1 MIPCH
6 AIPQALHSRYTTALC
21 FMTVL
26 KCFHRQLIE
35 SSPFIHCYR
44 YISLLPECSYNG
56 KRPGKQDAY
65 DHSDNVSVSHV
76 VPPMNKLYTLLVRS
90 GPFRSGAVRC
100 SLNSELTPDWFASI
114 NWMTDIEQGS
124 VTRAYVGNVVTIT
137 LMTESRVHAEDDVIL
152 TMPDGW
158 KPLVQSDITAYY
170 RNGCCVLR
178 LHTDGTLKIWNIGDT
193 TNAGRIYASFTYI
206 RV

>member
-26 KCFHRQLIE
+26 KCFHRQPIE
-35 SSPFIHCYR
+35 SSPCIHCYR

-100 SLNSELTPDWFASI
+100 SLNSNLRVVAS
-114 NWMTDIEQGS
+114 T
-124 VTRAYVGNVVTIT
+124 
-137 LMTESRVHAEDDVIL
+137 SRIYL
-152 TMPDGW
+152 
-158 KPLVQSDITAYY
+158 KPLNWRASGTLYYAIVTVPNHIIATMRDFGSLPSGTIITMYDYDSTSIQFLASTNAFTDNSLIDVNLLKY
-170 RNGCCVLR
+170 RN
-178 LHTDGTLKIWNIGDT
+178 
-193 TNAGRIYASFTYI
+193 
-206 RV
+206 